1 MNNKTA
7 IAIVTRS
14 RDIIALA
21 HAQLARELS
30 VPQPENNSFDASY
43 RMLDD
48 ARNENGNWIKVGEL
62 LGFNRQQMLDYVD
75 LMRGLRGC
83 DDVQHLDPIALNKCL
98 IDSLQ
103 IVNLLELAKHKYPQ
117 LNWDSRYSL
126 PDETSEDNAVRQMR
140 AIELLIR
147 QVIDEAWA
155 DQQKLAER
163 LQTLFGKEQV
173 ARIMKSAEKDN
184 ILSGTLLEQLR
195 IIFSNQ
201 EDYPNYYDAYFDGA
215 SGLNYASTTR
225 ETLSQFLQSLNHI
238 RNKIAHHKKL
248 TESEMLLL
256 NEYFDQVVEPL
267 RNAHQQGRLQTDPD
281 ALYNAPAEAIKAYQA
296 QLAKLNAAAERNEVV
311 VKKINHKLTWALV
324 GIVGIIAIT
333 GVTLHFSGGSFV
345 NTEIIKDKVSDVQEK
360 LGKVKQETSV
370 DPRKELANLGVQWD
384 REVMQQAIK
393 RGDLRT
399 VKLFNEGGMTWQT
412 QYLTAAMRDW
422 YNEGH
427 SKNIAETIEYVIAHP
442 ENRISNSDFECTS
455 AIQAKREY
463 EREGKDD
470 DGLHSKIIHLLCAD
484 AKQQAEYARNRQE
497 QVTRLKELNDKYAS
511 YTVPQAA
518 CLKAVMKDNGEKV
531 GYEIYEARKK
541 DYYALW
547 TPGRIPTV
555 EELAASATG
564 EKYKDYINGSLPT
577 KMFRESLKYYCDRQV
592 EFAKQKYSPLIDEV
606 KKEIKFYDDN
616 AAKYGIKI

>member
-21 HAQLARELS
+21 HAQLARVLS

-75 LMRGLRGC
+75 LMKGLRGC
-83 DDVQHLDPIALNKCL
+83 DDVQNLDPITLNKSL
-98 IDSLQ
+98 ITSLQ

-117 LNWDSRYSL
+117 LSWDSRYSL

-155 DQQKLAER
+155 DQQKLAAR
-163 LQTLFGKEQV
+163 LQTLFGKDQV

-184 ILSGTLLEQLR
+184 ILSGTLLDQLR

-201 EDYPNYYDAYFDGA
+201 EDYPEYYDAYFDGA

-281 ALYNAPAEAIKAYQA
+281 ALYRAPGEAINAYQA
-296 QLAKLNAAAERNEVV
+296 QLAKQIANLEDTGKGIN
-311 VKKINHKLTWALV
+311 KKLIWALA
-324 GIVGIIAIT
+324 GIAGLLVIS
-333 GVTLHFSGGSFV
+333 GVTLHFSGGSYV
-345 NTEIIKDKVSDVQEK
+345 NTEIIKEQVSDVQEK

-384 REVMQQAIK
+384 RGTMEQAIK
-393 RGDLRT
+393 HGDLRT
-399 VKLFNEGGMTWQT
+399 VKLFNEGGMTWSS
-412 QYLTAAMRDW
+412 LFMSAAMTE
-422 YNEGH
+422 YGKNP
-427 SKNIAETIEYVIAHP
+427 SKDLADTIEYVTAHP
-442 ENRISNSDFECTS
+442 ENRINGS
-455 AIQAKREY
+455 EY
-463 EREGKDD
+463 ECRTEINYMRERMKEGTLNETLN
-470 DGLHSKIIHLLCAD
+470 GKIIRLVCAD
-484 AKQQAEYARNRQE
+484 PKAQKIFAEERKEAVERQTRLNKEYAQYN
-497 QVTRLKELNDKYAS
+497 K
-511 YTVPQAA
+511 PQAA
-518 CLKAVMKDNGEKV
+518 CVKELMKDDGDAVANAIFK
-531 GYEIYEARKK
+531 ARQ
-541 DYYALW
+541 
-547 TPGRIPTV
+547 
-555 EELAASATG
+555 AAVYSLFPNEVRQDISQRAATATG
-564 EKYKDYINGSLPT
+564 LKFTDYQYSSVSI
-577 KMFRESLKYYCDRQV
+577 KVFRESLKYYCDRRL
-592 EFAKQKYSPLIDEV
+592 EFAKEDYPPAIDDL
-606 KKEIKFYDDN
+606 KDQIDYYDTV

>member
-21 HAQLARELS
+21 HAQLARVLS

-75 LMRGLRGC
+75 LMKGLRGC
-83 DDVQHLDPIALNKCL
+83 DDVQNLDPITLNKSL
-98 IDSLQ
+98 ITSLQ

-117 LNWDSRYSL
+117 LSWDSRYSL

-155 DQQKLAER
+155 DQQKLAAR
-163 LQTLFGKEQV
+163 LQTLFGKDQV

-184 ILSGTLLEQLR
+184 ILSGTLLDQLR

-201 EDYPNYYDAYFDGA
+201 EDYPEYYDAYFDGA

-281 ALYNAPAEAIKAYQA
+281 ALYRAPGEAINAYQA
-296 QLAKLNAAAERNEVV
+296 QLAKQIANLEDTGKGIN
-311 VKKINHKLTWALV
+311 KKLIWALA
-324 GIVGIIAIT
+324 GIAGLLVIS
-333 GVTLHFSGGSFV
+333 GVTLHFSGGSYV
-345 NTEIIKDKVSDVQEK
+345 NTEIIKEQVSDVQEK
-360 LGKVKQETSV
+360 LGNVKQETSV

-384 REVMQQAIK
+384 RGTMEQAIK
-393 RGDLRT
+393 HGDLRT
-399 VKLFNEGGMTWQT
+399 VKLFNEGGMTWSS
-412 QYLTAAMRDW
+412 LFLSAAMTE
-422 YNEGH
+422 YGKNP
-427 SKNIAETIEYVIAHP
+427 SKDLADTIEYVTAHP
-442 ENRISNSDFECTS
+442 ENRINGS
-455 AIQAKREY
+455 EY
-463 EREGKDD
+463 ECRTEINYMRERMKEGTLNETLN
-470 DGLHSKIIHLLCAD
+470 GKIIRLVCAD
-484 AKQQAEYARNRQE
+484 PKAQKIFAEERKEAVERQTRLNKEYAQYN
-497 QVTRLKELNDKYAS
+497 K
-511 YTVPQAA
+511 PQAA
-518 CLKAVMKDNGEKV
+518 CVKELMKDDGDAVANAIFK
-531 GYEIYEARKK
+531 ARQ
-541 DYYALW
+541 
-547 TPGRIPTV
+547 
-555 EELAASATG
+555 AAVYSLFPNEVRQDISQRAATATG
-564 EKYKDYINGSLPT
+564 LKFTDYQYSSVSI
-577 KMFRESLKYYCDRQV
+577 KVFRESLKYYCDRRL
-592 EFAKQKYSPLIDEV
+592 EFAKEDYPPVIDDL
-606 KKEIKFYDDN
+606 KDQIDYYDTV
-616 AAKYGIKI
+616 AAKYGIRI

>member
-21 HAQLARELS
+21 HAQLARVLS

-75 LMRGLRGC
+75 LMKGLRGC
-83 DDVQHLDPIALNKCL
+83 DDVQNLDPITLNKSL
-98 IDSLQ
+98 ITSLQ

-117 LNWDSRYSL
+117 LSWDSRYSL

-155 DQQKLAER
+155 DQQKLAAR
-163 LQTLFGKEQV
+163 LQTLFGKDQV

-184 ILSGTLLEQLR
+184 ILSGTLLDQLR

-201 EDYPNYYDAYFDGA
+201 EDYPEYYDAYFDGA

-281 ALYNAPAEAIKAYQA
+281 ALYRAPGEAINAYQA
-296 QLAKLNAAAERNEVV
+296 QLAKQIANLEDTGKGIN
-311 VKKINHKLTWALV
+311 KKLIWALA
-324 GIVGIIAIT
+324 GIAGLLVIS
-333 GVTLHFSGGSFV
+333 GVTLHFSGGSYV
-345 NTEIIKDKVSDVQEK
+345 NTEIIKEQVSDVQEK

-384 REVMQQAIK
+384 RGTMEQAIK
-393 RGDLRT
+393 HGDLRT
-399 VKLFNEGGMTWQT
+399 VKLFNEGGMTWSS
-412 QYLTAAMRDW
+412 LFMSAAMTE
-422 YNEGH
+422 YGKNP
-427 SKNIAETIEYVIAHP
+427 SKDLADTIEYVTAHP
-442 ENRISNSDFECTS
+442 ENRINGS
-455 AIQAKREY
+455 EY
-463 EREGKDD
+463 ECRTEINYMRERMKEGTLNETLN
-470 DGLHSKIIHLLCAD
+470 GKIIRLVCAD
-484 AKQQAEYARNRQE
+484 PKAQKIFAEERKEAVERQTRLNKEYAQYN
-497 QVTRLKELNDKYAS
+497 K
-511 YTVPQAA
+511 PQAA
-518 CLKAVMKDNGEKV
+518 CVKELMKDDGDAVANAIFK
-531 GYEIYEARKK
+531 ARQ
-541 DYYALW
+541 
-547 TPGRIPTV
+547 
-555 EELAASATG
+555 AAVYSLFPSEVRQDISQRAATATG
-564 EKYKDYINGSLPT
+564 LKFTDYQYSSVSI
-577 KMFRESLKYYCDRQV
+577 KVFRESLKYYCDRRL
-592 EFAKQKYSPLIDEV
+592 EFAKEDYPPVIDDL
-606 KKEIKFYDDN
+606 KDQIDYYDTV

>member
-7 IAIVTRS
+7 IAIITRS

-21 HAQLARELS
+21 HAQLARVLS

-48 ARNENGNWIKVGEL
+48 ARNENGNWINVGEL
-62 LGFNRQQMLDYVD
+62 LGFNRQQMLDYAD
-75 LMRGLRGC
+75 HLRGLRNC
-83 DDVQHLDPIALNKCL
+83 DDVQNLDPGTLNKCL
-98 IDSLQ
+98 IACLQ
-103 IVNLLELAKHKYPQ
+103 IVNLLELAKHKHPQ

-163 LQTLFGKEQV
+163 LRTLFDKDQV

-195 IIFSNQ
+195 IIFSNK
-201 EDYPNYYDAYFDGA
+201 EDYPNYYEAYFDSA
-215 SGLNYASTTR
+215 SGLNYASSTR

-267 RNAHQQGRLQTDPD
+267 RKAHQDGRLKADPD
-281 ALYNAPAEAIKAYQA
+281 ALYHAPAEAIKAYQM
-296 QLAKLNAAAERNEVV
+296 QLEKLNAAAERNEVIV
-311 VKKINHKLTWALV
+311 GKMNNKLTWVLA
-324 GIVGIIAIT
+324 GIVGIVAIT

-345 NTEIIKDKVSDVQEK
+345 NTEIIKDKVSDVQDK
-360 LGKVKQETSV
+360 LGKVKQETSQ

-384 REVMQQAIK
+384 RGTMEQAIK
-393 RGDLRT
+393 HGDLRT
-399 VKLFNEGGMTWQT
+399 VKLFNEGGMTWNS
-412 QYLTAAMRDW
+412 LFLSAAMTEFGK
-422 YNEGH
+422 NK
-427 SKNIAETIEYVIAHP
+427 SKNIADTIDYITAHP
-442 ENRISNSDFECTS
+442 ENRINGS
-455 AIQAKREY
+455 EY
-463 EREGKDD
+463 ECRTEVDYMRDREKKGTLNEALN
-470 DGLHSKIIHLLCAD
+470 GKIIRLVCAD
-484 AKQQAEYARNRQE
+484 PQAQQIFAKNRQE
-497 QVTRLKELNDKYAS
+497 AIAQLGELKENYAKYNK
-511 YTVPQAA
+511 PQAA
-518 CLKAVMKDNGEKV
+518 CIKELMKDKGDAVANDIFK
-531 GYEIYEARKK
+531 ARQ
-541 DYYALW
+541 
-547 TPGRIPTV
+547 
-555 EELAASATG
+555 AAAYSFLGNNTRQSISERAATATG
-564 EKYKDYINGSLPT
+564 MKFTDYQYSSVSM
-577 KMFRESLKYYCDRQV
+577 KVFRESLKYYCDRRL
-592 EFAKQKYSPLIDEV
+592 EFANEDYPPLIADV
-606 KKEIKFYDDN
+606 KDQIDYYDKA

>member
-7 IAIVTRS
+7 IAIITRS

-21 HAQLARELS
+21 HAQLARVLS

-43 RMLDD
+43 RLLDD
-48 ARNENGNWIKVGEL
+48 ARNENGNWINVGEL
-62 LGFNRQQMLDYVD
+62 LGFNRQQMLDYAD
-75 LMRGLRGC
+75 HLRGLRNC
-83 DDVQHLDPIALNKCL
+83 DDVQNLDPGKLNKCL
-98 IDSLQ
+98 IACLQ
-103 IVNLLELAKHKYPQ
+103 IVNLLELVKHKHPQ

-163 LQTLFGKEQV
+163 LRTLFDKDQV

-195 IIFSNQ
+195 IIFSNK
-201 EDYPNYYDAYFDGA
+201 EDYPNYYEAYFDSA
-215 SGLNYASTTR
+215 SGLNYAPSTR

-267 RNAHQQGRLQTDPD
+267 RKAHQDGRLKADPD
-281 ALYNAPAEAIKAYQA
+281 ALYHAPAEAIKAYQM
-296 QLAKLNAAAERNEVV
+296 QLEKLNAAAERNEVIV
-311 VKKINHKLTWALV
+311 GKMNNKLTWVLA
-324 GIVGIIAIT
+324 GIVGIVAIT

-360 LGKVKQETSV
+360 ISKVKQETSQ

-384 REVMQQAIK
+384 RGTMEQAIK
-393 RGDLRT
+393 HGDLRT
-399 VKLFNEGGMTWQT
+399 VKLFNEGGMTWNS
-412 QYLTAAMRDW
+412 LFLSAAMTEFGK
-422 YNEGH
+422 NK
-427 SKNIAETIEYVIAHP
+427 SKNIADTIDYITAHP
-442 ENRISNSDFECTS
+442 ENRINGS
-455 AIQAKREY
+455 EY
-463 EREGKDD
+463 ECRTEVDYMRDREKKGTLNEALN
-470 DGLHSKIIHLLCAD
+470 GKIIRLVCAD
-484 AKQQAEYARNRQE
+484 PQAQQIFAKNRQE
-497 QVTRLKELNDKYAS
+497 AIARLGELKENYAKYNK
-511 YTVPQAA
+511 PQAA
-518 CLKAVMKDNGEKV
+518 CIKELMKDKGDAVANAIFK
-531 GYEIYEARKK
+531 ARQ
-541 DYYALW
+541 
-547 TPGRIPTV
+547 
-555 EELAASATG
+555 AAAYSFLGNNTRQSISERAATATG
-564 EKYKDYINGSLPT
+564 MKFTDYQYSSVSM
-577 KMFRESLKYYCDRQV
+577 KVFRESLKYYCDRRL
-592 EFAKQKYSPLIDEV
+592 EFANEDYPPLIADV
-606 KKEIKFYDDN
+606 KDQIDYYDKA

>member
-21 HAQLARELS
+21 HAQLARVLS
-30 VPQPENNSFDASY
+30 VPQPENNSFEASY

-62 LGFNRQQMLDYVD
+62 LGFNQQQMLDYVD
-75 LMRGLRGC
+75 LMKGLRGC
-83 DDVQHLDPIALNKCL
+83 DDAQNLDPIALNKSL
-98 IDSLQ
+98 ISSLQ

-117 LNWDSRYSL
+117 LSWDSRYSL
-126 PDETSEDNAVRQMR
+126 PNETSEDNAVRQMR

-155 DQQKLAER
+155 DQQKLAAR

-184 ILSGTLLEQLR
+184 ILSGTLLDQLR
-195 IIFSNQ
+195 IIFSNK
-201 EDYPNYYDAYFDGA
+201 EDYPDYYDAYFDGA
-215 SGLNYASTTR
+215 SGLNYASTPR

-267 RNAHQQGRLQTDPD
+267 RNAHQQGRLQADPD
-281 ALYNAPAEAIKAYQA
+281 ALYRAPAEAIQAYQD
-296 QLAKLNAAAERNEVV
+296 QLAKLAAAVDV
-311 VKKINHKLTWALV
+311 TGKTINKKLTWALA

-333 GVTLHFSGGSFV
+333 GVTLHFSGGSYV
-345 NTEIIKDKVSDVQEK
+345 NTEIIKEQVSDVQEK

-384 REVMQQAIK
+384 RGTMEQAIK
-393 RGDLRT
+393 HGDLRT
-399 VKLFNEGGMTWQT
+399 VKLFNEGGMTWSS
-412 QYLTAAMRDW
+412 LFMSAAMTE
-422 YNEGH
+422 YGKNP
-427 SKNIAETIEYVIAHP
+427 SKNIADTIEYVTAHP
-442 ENRISNSDFECTS
+442 ENRINGS
-455 AIQAKREY
+455 EY
-463 EREGKDD
+463 ECRTEINYMRERMKEGTLNEALN
-470 DGLHSKIIHLLCAD
+470 GKIIRLVCAD
-484 AKQQAEYARNRQE
+484 PKAQKIFAEERKEAVERQTRLNKEYAQYN
-497 QVTRLKELNDKYAS
+497 K
-511 YTVPQAA
+511 PQAA
-518 CLKAVMKDNGEKV
+518 CVKELMKDDGDAVANAIFK
-531 GYEIYEARKK
+531 ARQ
-541 DYYALW
+541 
-547 TPGRIPTV
+547 
-555 EELAASATG
+555 AAVYSMFPNEVRQDISQRAATATG
-564 EKYKDYINGSLPT
+564 LKFTDYQYSSVSV
-577 KMFRESLKYYCDRQV
+577 KVFRESLKYYCDRRL
-592 EFAKQKYSPLIDEV
+592 EFAKEDYPPVIDDV
-606 KKEIKFYDDN
+606 KDQIDYYDTV

>member
-21 HAQLARELS
+21 HAQLARVLS

-75 LMRGLRGC
+75 LMKGLRGC
-83 DDVQHLDPIALNKCL
+83 DDVQNLDPITLNKSL
-98 IDSLQ
+98 ITSLQ

-117 LNWDSRYSL
+117 LSWDSRYSL

-184 ILSGTLLEQLR
+184 ILSGTLLDQLR
-195 IIFSNQ
+195 IIFSNK
-201 EDYPNYYDAYFDGA
+201 EDYPDYYDAYFDGA

-267 RNAHQQGRLQTDPD
+267 RNAHQQGRLQADPD
-281 ALYNAPAEAIKAYQA
+281 ALYRAPTEAVKAYQD
-296 QLAKLNAAAERNEVV
+296 QLAKLAATVDVTGKTIN
-311 VKKINHKLTWALV
+311 KKLGWVLA

-333 GVTLHFSGGSFV
+333 GVTLHFSGGSYV
-345 NTEIIKDKVSDVQEK
+345 NTEIIKNQVSDVQEK
-360 LGKVKQETSV
+360 LGNVKQETSV

-384 REVMQQAIK
+384 RGTMEQAIK
-393 RGDLRT
+393 HGDLRT
-399 VKLFNEGGMTWQT
+399 VKLFNEGGMTWSS
-412 QYLTAAMRDW
+412 LFMSAAMTE
-422 YNEGH
+422 YGKNP
-427 SKNIAETIEYVIAHP
+427 SKNLADTIEYVTAHP
-442 ENRISNSDFECTS
+442 ENRINGS
-455 AIQAKREY
+455 EY
-463 EREGKDD
+463 ECRTEINYMRERMKEGTLNETLN
-470 DGLHSKIIHLLCAD
+470 GKIIRLVCAD
-484 AKQQAEYARNRQE
+484 PKAQKIFAEERKEAVERQTRLNKEYAQYN
-497 QVTRLKELNDKYAS
+497 K
-511 YTVPQAA
+511 PQAA
-518 CLKAVMKDNGEKV
+518 CVKELMKDDGDAVANAIFK
-531 GYEIYEARKK
+531 ARQ
-541 DYYALW
+541 
-547 TPGRIPTV
+547 
-555 EELAASATG
+555 AAVYSLFPNEVRQDISQRAATATG
-564 EKYKDYINGSLPT
+564 LKFTDYQYSSVSI
-577 KMFRESLKYYCDRQV
+577 KVFRESLKYYCDRRL
-592 EFAKQKYSPLIDEV
+592 EFAKEDYPPVIDDL
-606 KKEIKFYDDN
+606 KDQIDYYDTV

>member
-1 MNNKTA
+1 MNDKTA

-21 HAQLARELS
+21 HSQLARVLS
-30 VPQPENNSFDASY
+30 VPQPENNGFDASY

-62 LGFNRQQMLDYVD
+62 LGFNQQQMLDYAD

-83 DDVQHLDPIALNKCL
+83 DDIQNLDPKTLNKAL
-98 IDSLQ
+98 IASLQ
-103 IVNLLELAKHKYPQ
+103 IVNLLELAKYKHPH

-126 PDETSEDNAVRQMR
+126 PDEASEDNAVRQMR

-155 DQQKLAER
+155 DQQKLTAR
-163 LQTLFGKEQV
+163 LHTLFSKEQV

-195 IIFSNQ
+195 LIFSNP
-201 EDYPNYYDAYFDGA
+201 EDYPNYYDAYFDSA
-215 SGLNYASTTR
+215 SGLNYAASTR

-256 NEYFDQVVEPL
+256 NEYFEQVVEPL
-267 RNAHQQGRLQTDPD
+267 RKAHQQGRLQADPD
-281 ALYNAPAEAIKAYQA
+281 ALYHAPAEAIKAYQA
-296 QLAKLNAAAERNEVV
+296 QLAKLNDAAERNEVV
-311 VKKINHKLTWALV
+311 VKKINHKLTWALA

-384 REVMQQAIK
+384 RGTMEQAIK
-393 RGDLRT
+393 HGDLRT
-399 VKLFNEGGMTWQT
+399 VKLFNEGGMTWDS
-412 QYLTAAMRDW
+412 LFLSAAMTE
-422 YNEGH
+422 YGKNP
-427 SKNIAETIEYVIAHP
+427 SKNLADTIEYVTAHP
-442 ENRISNSDFECTS
+442 ENRINGSEYACRTEINYM
-455 AIQAKREY
+455 RE
-463 EREGKDD
+463 RMKEGTLNEALN
-470 DGLHSKIIHLLCAD
+470 GKIIRLVCAD
-484 AKQQAEYARNRQE
+484 PKAQKIFADERKDAVERQSSLEKEYA
-497 QVTRLKELNDKYAS
+497 KYNK
-511 YTVPQAA
+511 PQAA
-518 CLKAVMKDNGEKV
+518 CVKELMKDNGDAVANAIFK
-531 GYEIYEARKK
+531 ARQAAV
-541 DYYALW
+541 YSLF
-547 TPGRIPTV
+547 PNEGRQDV
-555 EELAASATG
+555 SQRAATATG
-564 EKYKDYINGSLPT
+564 VKFTDYQYSSVSM
-577 KMFRESLKYYCDRQV
+577 KVFRESLKYYCDRRL
-592 EFAKQKYSPLIDEV
+592 EFAKEDYPPVIADV
-606 KKEIKFYDDN
+606 KAQISYYDTV

>member
-62 LGFNRQQMLDYVD
+62 LGFNRQQILDYVD

-83 DDVQHLDPIALNKCL
+83 DDVQNLDPIALNKCL

-281 ALYNAPAEAIKAYQA
+281 ALYRAPGEAIHAYQDR
-296 QLAKLNAAAERNEVV
+296 LAKQMADLEDTGKGIN
-311 VKKINHKLTWALV
+311 KKLIWALA
-324 GIVGIIAIT
+324 GIAGILVIS
-333 GVTLHFSGGSFV
+333 GVTLHFSGGSYV
-345 NTEIIKDKVSDVQEK
+345 NTEIIKNQVSDVQEK

-384 REVMQQAIK
+384 RGTMEQAIK
-393 RGDLRT
+393 HGDLRT
-399 VKLFNEGGMTWQT
+399 VKLFNEGGMTWDS
-412 QYLTAAMRDW
+412 LFMSAAMTE
-422 YNEGH
+422 YGKNP
-427 SKNIAETIEYVIAHP
+427 SKNLADTIEYVTAHP
-442 ENRISNSDFECTS
+442 ENRINGS
-455 AIQAKREY
+455 EY
-463 EREGKDD
+463 ECRTEINYMRERMKEGSLNETLN
-470 DGLHSKIIHLLCAD
+470 GKIIHLVCAD
-484 AKQQAEYARNRQE
+484 PKAQKIFAKTRKEAVERQSSLEKEYAEYN
-497 QVTRLKELNDKYAS
+497 K
-511 YTVPQAA
+511 PQAA
-518 CLKAVMKDNGEKV
+518 CVKELMKDDGDAVANAIFK
-531 GYEIYEARKK
+531 ARQAAV
-541 DYYALW
+541 YTLF
-547 TPGRIPTV
+547 PNEGRQDISQR
-555 EELAASATG
+555 AATATG
-564 EKYKDYINGSLPT
+564 LKFTDYQYSSVSR
-577 KMFRESLKYYCDRQV
+577 KVFRESLKYYCDRRF
-592 EFAKQKYSPLIDEV
+592 EFAKQDYPPVIDDLKAQIDYYGTV
-606 KKEIKFYDDN
+606 

>member
-21 HAQLARELS
+21 HAQLARVLS

-75 LMRGLRGC
+75 LMKGLRGC
-83 DDVQHLDPIALNKCL
+83 DDVQNLDPITLNKSL
-98 IDSLQ
+98 ITSLQ

-117 LNWDSRYSL
+117 LSWDSRYSL

-155 DQQKLAER
+155 DQQKLAAR
-163 LQTLFGKEQV
+163 LQTLFGKDQV

-184 ILSGTLLEQLR
+184 ILSGTLLDQLR

-201 EDYPNYYDAYFDGA
+201 EDYPEYYDAYFDGA

-281 ALYNAPAEAIKAYQA
+281 ALYRAPGEAINAYQA
-296 QLAKLNAAAERNEVV
+296 QLAKQIANLEDTGKGIN
-311 VKKINHKLTWALV
+311 KKLIWALA
-324 GIVGIIAIT
+324 GIAGLLVIS
-333 GVTLHFSGGSFV
+333 GVTLHFSGGSYV
-345 NTEIIKDKVSDVQEK
+345 NTEIIKEQVSDVQEK

-427 SKNIAETIEYVIAHP
+427 SKNIAETIEYVTAHP
-442 ENRISNSDFECTS
+442 ENRISNSDYECTS

-463 EREGKDD
+463 EREGKND

-484 AKQQAEYARNRQE
+484 TKQQAEYARNRQE
-497 QVTRLKELNDKYAS
+497 QVTRLKELNEEYAS

-518 CLKAVMKDNGEKV
+518 CFKAVMKDNGEQV
-531 GYEIYEARKK
+531 GYEIYQARKK

-547 TPGRIPTV
+547 TPGQILTV
-555 EELAASATG
+555 EEQAASATG

-577 KMFRESLKYYCDRQV
+577 KMFRESLKYYCDRLV
-592 EFAKQKYSPLIDEV
+592 DFARQKYPPRIDEV

-616 AAKYGIKI
+616 AAKYGIRI

>member
-21 HAQLARELS
+21 HAQLARVLS

-75 LMRGLRGC
+75 LMKGLRGC
-83 DDVQHLDPIALNKCL
+83 DDVQNLDPITLNKSL
-98 IDSLQ
+98 ITSLQ

-117 LNWDSRYSL
+117 LSWDSRYSL

-155 DQQKLAER
+155 DQQKLAAR
-163 LQTLFGKEQV
+163 LQMLFGKDQV

-184 ILSGTLLEQLR
+184 ILSGTLLDQLR

-201 EDYPNYYDAYFDGA
+201 EDYPEYYDAYFDGA

-281 ALYNAPAEAIKAYQA
+281 ALYRAPGEAINAYQA
-296 QLAKLNAAAERNEVV
+296 QLAKQIANLEDTGKGIN
-311 VKKINHKLTWALV
+311 KKLIWALA
-324 GIVGIIAIT
+324 GIAGLLVIS
-333 GVTLHFSGGSFV
+333 GVTLHFSGGSYV
-345 NTEIIKDKVSDVQEK
+345 NTEIIKEQVSDVQEK
-360 LGKVKQETSV
+360 LGNVKQETSV

-384 REVMQQAIK
+384 RGTMEQAIK
-393 RGDLRT
+393 HGDLRT
-399 VKLFNEGGMTWQT
+399 VKLFNEGGMTWSS
-412 QYLTAAMRDW
+412 LFLSAAMTE
-422 YNEGH
+422 YGKNP
-427 SKNIAETIEYVIAHP
+427 SKDLADTIEYVTAHP
-442 ENRISNSDFECTS
+442 ENRINGS
-455 AIQAKREY
+455 EY
-463 EREGKDD
+463 ECRTEINYMRERMKEGTLNETLN
-470 DGLHSKIIHLLCAD
+470 GKIIRLVCAD
-484 AKQQAEYARNRQE
+484 PKAQKIFAEERKEAVERQTRLNKEYAQYN
-497 QVTRLKELNDKYAS
+497 K
-511 YTVPQAA
+511 PQAA
-518 CLKAVMKDNGEKV
+518 CVKELMKDDGDAVANAIFK
-531 GYEIYEARKK
+531 ARQ
-541 DYYALW
+541 
-547 TPGRIPTV
+547 
-555 EELAASATG
+555 AAVYSLFPNEVRQDISQRAATATG
-564 EKYKDYINGSLPT
+564 LKFTDYQYSSVSI
-577 KMFRESLKYYCDRQV
+577 KVFRESLKYYCDRRL
-592 EFAKQKYSPLIDEV
+592 EFAKEDYPPVIDDL
-606 KKEIKFYDDN
+606 KDQIDYYDTV
-616 AAKYGIKI
+616 AAKYGIRI